1 MKVCHLTSAHPRF
14 DIRIFRKECRS
25 LATRHQ
31 VHLVVADG
39 LGDERVDEITV
50 HDVGRPN
57 GRMQRFTKTP
67 SWVLKK
73 ALEIDAEV
81 YHLHDPELMQIAL
94 KLKHRGKKVIFD
106 AHEDLP
112 RQLLSK
118 PYLAKPV
125 ARIVSWWMEHY
136 ERYVC
141 KRLDAVVT
149 ATPVIGEKFSRF
161 QPTTVVV
168 NNFPMTDELFADF
181 ETQGVRENRICYVG
195 GVSFIR
201 GITEMVQALELL
213 PGEEQ
218 VLEIAGA
225 FTEQPTRDRVTA
237 LKGFSRVNE
246 LGFLSREQV
255 RDLFARC
262 RAGIVTFLPYPNH
275 VDAQPNKMFEYMS
288 AGLPVIASNF
298 PLWREI
304 IEGNNC
310 GICIDV
316 EAPETIAKAIQL
328 LFDRPDWAAEL
339 GANGRKAVIEK
350 YNWNQEEQKLHELY
364 VLLASA
370 Q

>member
-1 MKVCHLTSAHPRF
+1 MNICHLTSAHPRF

-25 LATRHQ
+25 LATRHN

-39 LGDERVDEITV
+39 LGDEVVDEVYV
-50 HDVGRPN
+50 HDVGHPT
-57 GRMQRFTKTP
+57 GRMQRFTKAP
-67 SWVLKK
+67 IWVLRK
-73 ALEIDAEV
+73 AIEIDADV

-94 KLKHRGKKVIFD
+94 KLKRRGKKVIFD

-118 PYLAKPV
+118 PYLSKLA
-125 ARIVSWWMEHY
+125 ARVLSWWMEHY

-149 ATPVIGEKFSRF
+149 ATPIIGEKFSRF
-161 QPTTVVV
+161 QDTTVVV
-168 NNFPMTDELFADF
+168 NNYPMTDELFSDTVA
-181 ETQGVRENRICYVG
+181 QRERQNRICYVG
-195 GVSFIR
+195 GVSYIR
-201 GITEMVQALELL
+201 GITEMVRALEGVE
-213 PGEEQ
+213 GEEK
-218 VLEIAGA
+218 VLDIAGA

-237 LKGFSRVNE
+237 MRGFEKVTE

-288 AGLPVIASNF
+288 AGLPVIASDF

-310 GICIDV
+310 GICV
-316 EAPETIAKAIQL
+316 NVRAPETIAAAISA
-328 LFDRPDWAAEL
+328 LFEKPDWAAEL
-339 GANGRKAVIEK
+339 GANGRRAVLEK
-350 YNWNQEEQKLHELY
+350 YNWKQEEKKLHELY
-364 VLLASA
+364 ALLASA
-370 Q
+370 R